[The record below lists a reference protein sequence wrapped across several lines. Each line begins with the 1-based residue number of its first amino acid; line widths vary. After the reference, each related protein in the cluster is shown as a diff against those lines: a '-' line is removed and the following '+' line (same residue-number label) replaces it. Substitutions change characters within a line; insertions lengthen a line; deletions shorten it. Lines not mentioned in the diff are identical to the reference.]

1 MADKKNK
8 ELEEALRR
16 LEEAEKEFD
25 RKWKEADRKGL
36 FKEESRKA

>member
-1 MADKKNK
+1 MENNTDK

-25 RKWKEADRKGL
+25 RKWKEIDLSGL
-36 FKEESRKA
+36 LEDNKKKS